1 MMVDELYGSI
11 KWKPFTL
18 DVGIKHRDND
28 FMGAS
33 YSLGSLSVAGG
44 HLVREFNIKLYN

>member
-1 MMVDELYGSI
+1 MVDELYGSI

-28 FMGAS
+28 FMG
-33 YSLGSLSVAGG
+33 L
-44 HLVREFNIKLYN
+44 HNRLVPCQ